1 MIKLFNALFNVLQH
15 NFLQEENKSINV
27 FALRKV
33 KKRRGLN
40 YVSTYV
46 DWQSKGG
53 GDIAG
58 VCDSVTCRGMEM
70 MTERLCCYY

>member
-1 MIKLFNALFNVLQH
+1 MVLQSSAG
-15 NFLQEENKSINV
+15 ENKSINV

-33 KKRRGLN
+33 KKGGTKLR
-40 YVSTYV
+40 STYV

-58 VCDSVTCRGMEM
+58 VCDSVTCRGIEM
-70 MTERLCCYY
+70 MTERLCYYWKMLGVVPS